1 MARREKSVFGEYL
14 VQQIKEAGMTQ
25 ESFYT
30 AVGIAKPYF
39 YDLITAAP
47 PPPELQNRMLTVLES
62 KTGKNVARR
71 NRFLNLA
78 AMGRDE
84 VPADIND
91 ILKANCDNWDA
102 VRSALNDLFAPTIHA
117 H

>member
-1 MARREKSVFGEYL
+1 MA
-14 VQQIKEAGMTQ
+14 
-25 ESFYT
+25 
-30 AVGIAKPYF
+30 
-39 YDLITAAP
+39 
-47 PPPELQNRMLTVLES
+47 ELQNRMLTVLES
-62 KTGKNVARR
+62 KTGKDVARR

-102 VRSALNDLFAPTIHA
+102 VRSALNELFAPTIHA